1 MRMARHFRLM
11 AGACLLVVL
20 GLAAACETTVTRPE
34 FEDLSFAHQPPL
46 AFNLADV
53 QLVQAYRAPFKPP
66 NVEHDFPTPPSV
78 AVKRWV
84 EDRIRAE
91 GATGAI
97 RITVRNASA
106 VMTRL
111 ATNTDIEGLVTTE
124 QAERLDVKLDVL
136 FEIMKDGEP
145 TGTFASVQ
153 VTRSRTLDEA
163 INLNERDAIYFA
175 VTKELMNDF
184 NATSEQ
190 NIRQYFSKSLR

>member
-1 MRMARHFRLM
+1 MARPFRLM
-11 AGACLLVVL
+11 ASMCLLAVL
-20 GLAAACETTVTRPE
+20 GFAAACETTVSRPE
-34 FEDLSFAHQPPL
+34 FEDLSFAHQPAL
-46 AFNLADV
+46 TFNLAEV

-84 EDRIRAE
+84 EDRVKAE
-91 GATGAI
+91 GPTGAI

-106 VMTRL
+106 VTTPL
-111 ATNTDIEGLVTTE
+111 STNTDIEGLVTTE

-136 FEIMKDGEP
+136 FEIMKDGAP
-145 TGTFASVQ
+145 SGTFAAVQ
-153 VTRSRTLDEA
+153 VARSRTLDEA
-163 INLNERDAIYFA
+163 INLNEREAIYFA

-190 NIRQYFSKSLR
+190 NIRQYLAKSLR